1 MTQQQVL
8 DAVNFNPEQVGY
20 VGDMIYNEII
30 RIKESDQSDYI
41 KNTILGILNP
51 IDTRLTEILKSYR
64 EV

>member
-30 RIKESDQSDYI
+30 RIKESD
-41 KNTILGILNP
+41 
-51 IDTRLTEILKSYR
+51 
-64 EV
+64 